1 MREYL
6 VRAAL
11 PVKLYQLADKGIDIE
26 ELRHYFPTYI
36 CQDEKW
42 NIGYL
47 TYYWFKITQFFIQSG
62 IKLVLRPRQGDVG
75 SLSQSEVDDVY
86 SREAATYDLK
96 HHLTTH
102 GMDTA
107 WRRWA
112 SWCVAILNGQ
122 TKPLKILDLC
132 TGTGLTPVEMAPLLA
147 AWGIEAEI
155 TGLDYNRGMLDRA
168 CERELNLPPVS
179 FAALQG
185 DATRLNEDKLP
196 KEGAL
201 KGFPP
206 NTFDAI
212 TQMFGIGGI
221 SSPLAVFESVLSV
234 LKPGGMYF
242 LIDMHRPI
250 RFQPGEWTFFLKW
263 FRFPLFEAMT
273 YNETT
278 IPLALARLWAWR
290 DPTLDFYLLPLVI
303 SWENDKYWGYE
314 VISREVES
322 QRWWLNLPVMPVA
335 RMAVKKVE
343 ISAEEAAKRG
353 KILKFALSITEA

>member
-1 MREYL
+1 MREYI

-11 PVKLYQLADKGIDIE
+11 PVDLSQLADKEIDIKGF
-26 ELRHYFPTYI
+26 RHYFPAYI

-42 NIGYL
+42 DIRFL
-47 TYYWFKITQFFIQSG
+47 TYYWLKITQFFIQSG

-75 SLSQSEVDDVY
+75 SLSQSEVDEVY
-86 SREAATYDLK
+86 SQEAATYDLK

-102 GMDTA
+102 GMDTT
-107 WRRWA
+107 WRRWV
-112 SWCVAILNGQ
+112 SWCATTLGGQ
-122 TKPLKILDLC
+122 VRPLKVLDLC
-132 TGTGLTPVEMAPLLA
+132 TGTGLTPVEMAPLFA

-155 TGLDYNRGMLDRA
+155 IGLDYNRGMLNQA
-168 CERELNLPPVS
+168 CKRKFDQAPVS
-179 FAALQG
+179 LAFIRG

-196 KEGAL
+196 REGAL
-201 KGFPP
+201 SGFQP

-242 LIDMHRPI
+242 LTDMHQPI

-278 IPLALARLWAWR
+278 IPLALSRLWAWR
-290 DPTLDFYLLPLVI
+290 DPTLDFYLLPLVT
-303 SWENDKYWGYE
+303 SMENDNYWGYE

-335 RMAVKKVE
+335 RMVVKKVE

-353 KILKFALSITEA
+353 KILVFALSIAEA